1 MSKLTDAYLVEAF
14 NKILRPLVKILIRSG
29 VRYEEFCRI
38 AKGVYIESAIRDG
51 IDQTSESTSKNISNA
66 IGVSEGDVEF
76 HILESSRAPRPEKT
90 IQAALSE
97 LLHRWHTEPLFLGP
111 YGIPLEVDCNGPLGA
126 RSFSELAH
134 QVDPSIDPAVFMAE
148 LLRLGVVSR
157 SGEHHLKV
165 LSRTFLV
172 PEPMS
177 PVLLEY
183 FGNTIT
189 DLSTTLEFNMNPKN
203 PSKRLQRS
211 VYADRGLTKAQIAEF
226 EPFAKAK
233 AQEFMVDIDNWL
245 ADTST
250 KFRMGDDPVY
260 QVGLSVFQ
268 YVRPAPEKP
277 LAGLVDAKL
286 ERSQVS

>member
-1 MSKLTDAYLVEAF
+1 MNKPTDAYLTEAF

-51 IDQTSESTSKNISNA
+51 IGLPGEPTAKKVALATGVTVPDVQLHVEDSANA
-66 IGVSEGDVEF
+66 M
-76 HILESSRAPRPEKT
+76 RPERT

-97 LLHRWHTEPLFLGP
+97 LLHRWHTEPVFLGP
-111 YGIPLEVDCNGPLGA
+111 YGIPLEVEHQGPVGS
-126 RSFSELAH
+126 RSFQELCR
-134 QVDPSIDPAVFMAE
+134 QVDPSIDPAIFLTE
-148 LLRLGVVSR
+148 LLRLGVVAK
-157 SGEHHLKV
+157 SGDHHLKV

-189 DLSTTLEFNMNPKN
+189 DLTTTLEFNMNSKN

-211 VYADRGLTKAQIAEF
+211 VYADRGLTSAQIAEF

-245 ADTST
+245 ADTSS
-250 KFRMGDDPVY
+250 KIRMGDDPVF
-260 QVGLSVFQ
+260 QVGLSLFQ
-268 YVRPAPEKP
+268 YVRPAPEAP
-277 LAGLVDAKL
+277 L
-286 ERSQVS
+286 ERLIDLNAD